1 MINKK
6 IGVLLLAAST
16 LLVACGGGKTPAKD
30 SSKPTSDSTSE
41 GEVEIPVE
49 EGKTTVWFQFKA
61 REDGVQALE
70 SFVSPFITGKFAEW
84 NTNMA
89 NENVN
94 LRPVEM
100 TLLEGTEDIYYCQ
113 IDSERFHFAEKDGVP
128 EHYDYSYQLT
138 LGWNASSNAPAT
150 SQGINWSYKADYNA
164 LQPGD
169 KHPVMDAPVD
179 GKIFL
184 YGGDE
189 LEEVPEEER
198 LAWDNGWDHRVVE
211 SAKLPY
217 QTFEKQPGPVK
228 EIENYEIAVE
238 IADVDSKGVSKPSWV
253 EGIYVTGAFKG
264 WSSGFDADHLVE
276 PGTDGYY
283 HINLGNVYNGVTTDI
298 KFVCKVTGQPDD
310 GFWTYGCTA
319 DGNVAVTP
327 LSIFEGQ
334 VDNSLTHE
342 GDGPLVWYEWPA
354 DPSL

>member
-6 IGVLLLAAST
+6 MSLLLLAAST
-16 LLVACGGGKTPAKD
+16 LLVACGGSTPKKESTPASSDD
-30 SSKPTSDSTSE
+30 SEPEVVIPT
-41 GEVEIPVE
+41 E

-70 SFVSPFITGKFAEW
+70 SFVSPFITGGFCGW

-89 NENVN
+89 NEDVTK
-94 LRPVEM
+94 RPVEM
-100 TLLEGTEDIYYCQ
+100 VLLEGSEDIYYAQ
-113 IDSERFHFAEKDGVP
+113 IDNSRFEVAATETVEAHLDL
-128 EHYDYSYQLT
+128 SYQLT

-150 SQGINWSYKADYNA
+150 QQGINWSYKADYNA
-164 LQPGD
+164 LYPGAT
-169 KHPVMDAPVD
+169 HPSMDAPAD

-184 YGGDE
+184 YGGTE
-189 LEEVPEEER
+189 LEEIPAEEMVP
-198 LAWDNGWDHRVVE
+198 WDSDWDHRVVE

-217 QTFEKQPGPVK
+217 QTFEKQPAAVRQ
-228 EIENYEIAVE
+228 IENYEIAVE
-238 IADVDSKGVSKPSWV
+238 IADLDSKGVSKPSWV

-276 PGTDGYY
+276 PGADGYY
-283 HINLGNVYNGVTTDI
+283 HINLGNVYNGVATDI

-319 DGNVAVTP
+319 DGNVTITP
-327 LSIFEGQ
+327 LAIYEGD
-334 VDNSLTHE
+334 VDKTLTHE
-342 GDGPLVWYEWPA
+342 EEGALVWYEWPA

>member
-41 GEVEIPVE
+41 AEVEIPVE

-61 REDGVQALE
+61 KEGGVTALE
-70 SFVSPFITGKFAEW
+70 SYVSPFITGQFAGW
-84 NTNMA
+84 KTNMA
-89 NENVN
+89 DENVN

-113 IDSERFHFAEKDGVP
+113 IDNERFHFAEKDGVP

-138 LGWNASSNAPAT
+138 LGWNASSNAPAA

-169 KHPVMDAPVD
+169 HHPVMDDPVD

-189 LEEVPEEER
+189 LEEVPEDER
-198 LAWDNGWDHRVVE
+198 LAWDNGWDHRVAP
-211 SAKLPY
+211 SAKLDY
-217 QTFEKQPGPVK
+217 QTFSSQPGPVK
-228 EIENYEIAVE
+228 EMENYEVAIE
-238 IADVDSKGVSKPSWV
+238 IADKDSKGVSRPSWV
-253 EGIYVTGAFKG
+253 EGIYVTGEFMG
-264 WSSGFDADHLVE
+264 WSSAFDEEHLATPAEDGFI
-276 PGTDGYY
+276 
-283 HINLGNVYNGVTTDI
+283 HITFPKVFNGVPTPI
-298 KFVCKVTGQPDD
+298 KFVAKVEGH
-310 GFWTYGCTA
+310 GFWDYGCTA
-319 DGNVAVTP
+319 DGNVNITP
-327 LSIFEGQ
+327 LSIYEGS
-334 VDNSLTHE
+334 VDKSMTAAE
-342 GDGPLVWYEWPA
+342 DGALVWYEWPA

>member
-30 SSKPTSDSTSE
+30 SSKPTTSDSTSE
-41 GEVEIPVE
+41 AEVEIPVE
-49 EGKTTVWFQFKA
+49 EGKTTLWFQFKA
-61 REDGVQALE
+61 KEGGVQALE
-70 SFVSPFITGKFAEW
+70 SYVSPFVTGGFCGWK
-84 NTNMA
+84 TNMA
-89 NENVN
+89 DEDPNN
-94 LRPVEM
+94 RPAEM
-100 TLLEGTEDIYYCQ
+100 KLLEGTTDIYYVQ
-113 IDSERFHFAEKDGVP
+113 IETARFEVAESEGVP
-128 EHYDYSYQLT
+128 AHLNLSYQLT
-138 LGWNASSNAPAT
+138 LGWNASSNAPAA

-164 LQPGD
+164 LYPGAT
-169 KHPVMDAPVD
+169 HPCMEAPVD

-189 LEEVPEEER
+189 LEEIPAEER
-198 LAWDNGWDHRVVE
+198 VSWDSDWDHRVVE

-228 EIENYEIAVE
+228 ELENYEIAVE

-253 EGIYVTGAFKG
+253 EGIYVTGEFMG
-264 WSSGFDADHLVE
+264 WSSAFDEEHLAK
-276 PGTDGYY
+276 PGADGYI
-283 HINLGNVYNGVTTDI
+283 HITFPKVFNGVATPI
-298 KFVCKVTGQPDD
+298 KFVAKVTGHDN
-310 GFWTYGCTA
+310 FWEYGCTA
-319 DGNVAVTP
+319 DGNVEITP

-342 GDGPLVWYEWPA
+342 GDGALVWYEWPA